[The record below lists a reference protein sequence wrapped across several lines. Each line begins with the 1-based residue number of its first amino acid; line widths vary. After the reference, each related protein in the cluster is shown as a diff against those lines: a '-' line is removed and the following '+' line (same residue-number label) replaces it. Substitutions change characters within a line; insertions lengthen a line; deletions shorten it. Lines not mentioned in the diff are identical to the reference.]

1 MMRQGFL
8 NIVMVV
14 VIAILGAGLS
24 GYFYVFQNRTS
35 LKKEVSPKNTED
47 VASRHMIEAPQI
59 PREDIYNKKPESDS
73 AKKKVMPMQSQQIQS
88 IQIPNQQHTDPVP
101 MKAPQT
107 QMSVSQNQPVEDI
120 DQQFAVLDNELVVAK
135 ASGSFLSL
143 THANRI
149 LSDITMLENRRYPK
163 SETERLR
170 TTVFGLSPELQDQA
184 KQKQGTPSAYVS
196 AATLNCQSNS
206 APVFTNDITDMNTVN
221 YIGPPPTMG
230 AGPSLKTHSYIGTDH
245 ARVPVYA
252 PAAMILESG
261 SHYVGGPYMME
272 FLVSCEVKVRFG
284 HITEPVEAI
293 KKLLPTEP
301 KEDSRTQELAPI
313 FFAAGELVGYTTGT
327 SVAGNWDFGVY
338 NSTVRNRYTD
348 DPQWGNS
355 TTYTTAVCPFDY
367 FSASLKPRYFSKF
380 NSAALGGNPPHGE
393 PFCKGI

>member
-47 VASRHMIEAPQI
+47 VASRHMIEASHI

-88 IQIPNQQHTDPVP
+88 IQIPNQQHMDPVQ

-170 TTVFGLSPELQDQA
+170 TMVLGLSPELQDQA
-184 KQKQGTPSAYVS
+184 KQNQGTPSAYVS
-196 AATLNCQSNS
+196 A
-206 APVFTNDITDMNTVN
+206 
-221 YIGPPPTMG
+221 
-230 AGPSLKTHSYIGTDH
+230 
-245 ARVPVYA
+245 
-252 PAAMILESG
+252 
-261 SHYVGGPYMME
+261 
-272 FLVSCEVKVRFG
+272 
-284 HITEPVEAI
+284 
-293 KKLLPTEP
+293 
-301 KEDSRTQELAPI
+301 
-313 FFAAGELVGYTTGT
+313 
-327 SVAGNWDFGVY
+327 
-338 NSTVRNRYTD
+338 
-348 DPQWGNS
+348 
-355 TTYTTAVCPFDY
+355 
-367 FSASLKPRYFSKF
+367 
-380 NSAALGGNPPHGE
+380 
-393 PFCKGI
+393 